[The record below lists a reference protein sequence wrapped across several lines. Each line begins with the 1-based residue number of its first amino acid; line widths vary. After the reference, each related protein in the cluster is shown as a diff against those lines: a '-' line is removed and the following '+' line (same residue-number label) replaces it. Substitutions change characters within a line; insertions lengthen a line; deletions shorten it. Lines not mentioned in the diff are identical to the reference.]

1 MHGCSCPKE
10 ADMRNFLGSVAVV
23 RACKLLLGFTLVVSI
38 NITSRA
44 QSPTLEQL
52 LSGVVHLKTAIAP
65 DGRTTENL
73 GREREGTGIVIDN
86 NGLVLTIGYLMVEAV
101 SAEIVTNDGHAVAAN
116 VVGYDNESGFGL
128 LQTITPLKVRALQ
141 MGKASEINVGDPV
154 VIASY
159 GGLNGMTPVHVVA
172 KREFAGNWE
181 YLLDEAIFTAPPHPA
196 WSGAALISH
205 DGKLVGVGSLV
216 VSDTSGKG
224 DGERGNMF
232 VPIDRLTPI
241 LADLIADGRPAVAHP
256 WLGLNT
262 DDVHGHL
269 VVSRVTSGAPAEK
282 AGVRKGDIILGV
294 NGETPKSL
302 PDFYRKI
309 WSQGDAGADIP
320 LDVLHNHQ
328 RLTLHVRSINRL
340 DLLKLKT
347 TF

>member
-1 MHGCSCPKE
+1 
-10 ADMRNFLGSVAVV
+10 MRNFLGSVAVV
-23 RACKLLLGFTLVVSI
+23 RACKLLLGITLVVSF

-52 LSGVVHLKTAIAP
+52 LSGVVHIKTSIAP

-101 SAEIVTNDGHAVAAN
+101 SAEIATNDGHAVAAN

-154 VIASY
+154 VVASY
-159 GGLNGMTPVHVVA
+159 GGPSGMAPVHVVA

-205 DGKLVGVGSLV
+205 DGKLVGVGSLI
-216 VSDTSGKG
+216 VSDASGKG
-224 DGERGNMF
+224 DGVKGNMF
-232 VPIDRLTPI
+232 VPIDRLAPI

-262 DDVHGHL
+262 DDVNGRL
-269 VVSRVTSGAPAEK
+269 YVSRVTPGAPAEK
-282 AGVRKGDIILGV
+282 AGVRKGDIILAV
-294 NGETPKSL
+294 NGEIPKSL

-309 WSQGDAGADIP
+309 WSQGAAGADIP
-320 LDVLHNHQ
+320 LEVLQNHQ
-328 RLTLHVRSINRL
+328 RRSLEVHSINRL
-340 DLLKLKT
+340 DHLKLRS